1 MDLSIP
7 LFLNLAYAYV
17 LASKLIKCSNIEYS
31 LSKGS
36 GYTRSHQTLPL
47 CVGFTLPSMRH
58 LVLRM
63 LAPTFVSTLV
73 QWKLSL
79 IFSIILRWL
88 PKSSPPPLLYI
99 IQFSLNSGLY
109 LQATPVLVGNGCTTY
124 SL

>member
-47 CVGFTLPSMRH
+47 CVGFTHPIYASPCIAHVGTYFRINI
-58 LVLRM
+58 
-63 LAPTFVSTLV
+63 STMEAV
-73 QWKLSL
+73 AY
-79 IFSIILRWL
+79 FYIILRWL
-88 PKSSPPPLLYI
+88 PKSSPPPTLHHPIFIELWTISSSYSRTRWKLLHH
-99 IQFSLNSGLY
+99 
-109 LQATPVLVGNGCTTY
+109 V
-124 SL
+124 